1 MPLVSFLLGPMFGI
15 IGISAIRMKKVVR
28 GYSFLRRRMNVKF
41 VGAPAVYFGWLC
53 VTISAVLLLT
63 GMIGTVFDWPGW
75 IAKVQEW
82 TLYSFGA
89 GYVSGLFADRWVCN
103 RRK

>member
-1 MPLVSFLLGPMFGI
+1 MPLVSFLLGPIFGI
-15 IGISAIRMKKVVR
+15 IGISAIKTKKVVR
-28 GYSFLRRRMNVKF
+28 HMRIRF

-63 GMIGTVFDWPGW
+63 GIIGIALDWPGW

-89 GYVSGLFADRWVCN
+89 GYVGGLFAN
-103 RRK
+103 R